1 MHLTQL
7 KIHALPGIDPGFEF
21 QPPAKGVN
29 LVTGPNAIG
38 KSSLVRALAHLLQ
51 PQKGDPPALSLEAE
65 FRSGDASL
73 QVRRNGSQVVW
84 TRNGEAAGQPDL
96 PATGR
101 IGMYRLAMEHLLT
114 DDQGDQEI
122 AQNLLQ
128 TLHGGFD
135 LGKPR
140 IPLTTRFANAEAKA
154 LLQAQKA
161 RKETERSYATLRR
174 QEEELPELNAQIEA
188 AQKAECR
195 RDRLEQAIA
204 LHQAIRNR
212 KAQAEE
218 LRLLPPEMD
227 KLLGNEVGLLKE
239 LEDKWRGLRDQLQQ
253 HRGELAE
260 HQHKLEG
267 TGLEK
272 SLPKSEVIAANEKR
286 LKSISVESMK
296 RNNAQKDLD
305 KAEAAV
311 GDAIDQFNDDGLMP
325 SLDTQSIAR
334 SEKLAAPLVAA
345 KTQQNELIARLKIAG
360 DPPELLE
367 INQCRVGISAL
378 RKWLAVT
385 ADTLDQSQEK
395 SAWRSAWPLWIVLVS
410 AVSAA
415 LAALLQN
422 ALAAMA
428 GAVAAIAAAV
438 WALVDGR
445 PANGRYPSEQAKASF
460 LDTNVEPPSD
470 WTHATVRKRL
480 LEIEDL
486 LNGLLLQQERAA
498 NAEMIRNQIEE
509 VRENID
515 ELNEKKAAFVREVG
529 FDPELPSTALL
540 LFVNRCLQLD
550 KCRRER
556 NENKAE
562 IERLDREITDA
573 AKQVSEFV
581 ILWKGGEVADYFTEN
596 GRVDIEVL
604 TSSFDALKMRIA
616 SAKAALGD
624 IETSRVAIKSAQS
637 KIEMVEGSITKLF
650 QNAELAP
657 SDLSTAT
664 GGGLGKWA
672 TSRRTLV
679 DRINKI
685 DEWKSVKNE
694 FDKAQFQE
702 DSKRNSL
709 VDCPDLIASAQSD
722 TVGEL
727 EAEYDE
733 SATQADALESLR
745 EQRTA
750 IITTLENAGQDR
762 ALGNALNQEMQA
774 QATLEDKRDH
784 AFLSEATNLLLDDV
798 KQAFQAKHEPEVLR
812 RARERFREV
821 TSHAFDF
828 ELGDDGQ
835 FIARD
840 LEQEA
845 PRTLAELSSGTRMQL
860 LLALRLA
867 WIQTQEQ
874 GASPLPLFLD
884 EALTT
889 SDEERFKVMAQSL
902 ERLSEAEGRQ
912 IFYLSARR
920 HESALWRQATGNI
933 PAVADLAT
941 IRFGAKK
948 SGPDDYAVETAPPA
962 PPPDSRTPEA
972 YAALLGVPQ
981 YGPHTAVGGIHLFHL
996 LRDDLNLL
1004 HRLMD
1009 AWRIKSLGQLERFL
1023 KSSAAQGAI
1032 GDVNHRLTLRNRCA
1046 AARHWVELWRQGRG
1060 KAVDRPALERSG
1072 AVTTVFIERATN
1084 LAAKLGGN
1092 GQDLI
1097 AALDGGRLPGF
1108 WDKKIDELK
1117 QWLDEE
1123 GYIDNQPPLSAENRR
1138 RLTLQQ
1144 TKPQSNAQAKDINQ
1158 LIDWLEAALDEQ
1170 PQ

>member
-21 QPPAKGVN
+21 KPAAKGVN

-38 KSSLVRALAHLLQ
+38 KSSLVRALAYLLQ
-51 PQKGDPPALSLEAE
+51 RRKNDPLALSLEAH
-65 FRSGDASL
+65 FDSNGTGW

-84 TRNGEAAGQPDL
+84 TRNGETADQPALPAAGQL
-96 PATGR
+96 
-101 IGMYRLAMEHLLT
+101 GMYRLAMEYLLT
-114 DDQGDQEI
+114 DDQSDQVI
-122 AQNLLQ
+122 AQELLR
-128 TLHGGFD
+128 TLRGGFNLD
-135 LGKPR
+135 QPR
-140 IPLTTRFANAEAKA
+140 IDLTARFASAEAKA
-154 LLQAQKA
+154 LLQAQTT
-161 RKETERSYATLRR
+161 RREVEHHYNDLRQR
-174 QEEELPELNAQIEA
+174 EAKLPDLDAEIAAAENAQRRCERLKQAVDLHHAIRDH
-188 AQKAECR
+188 KAKVKKLGLFPPGMDQLRGNEV
-195 RDRLEQAIA
+195 DRLE
-204 LHQAIRNR
+204 
-212 KAQAEE
+212 
-218 LRLLPPEMD
+218 
-227 KLLGNEVGLLKE
+227 E
-239 LEDKWRGLRDQLQQ
+239 LEKRLQDLRTDLQEYEIKLTTHQ
-253 HRGELAE
+253 TELE
-260 HQHKLEG
+260 R
-267 TGLEK
+267 TGLEE
-272 SLPKSEVIAANEKR
+272 SRPQPEEIAANEAR
-286 LKSISVESMK
+286 LQRIREKSIGRE
-296 RNNAQKDLD
+296 NAEKQLRE
-305 KAEAAV
+305 AEAAV
-311 GDAIDQFNDDGLMP
+311 RDAIAQFNDHELAP
-325 SLDTQSIAR
+325 SLNAESIQR
-334 SEKLAAPLVAA
+334 SETIAGPLLLAQATKRELE
-345 KTQQNELIARLKIAG
+345 QQLALAG
-360 DPPELLE
+360 DPPERPE
-367 INQCRVGISAL
+367 IDQHRNGVDAL
-378 RKWLAVT
+378 RKWLAT
-385 ADTLDQSQEK
+385 TDASDEPQ
-395 SAWRSAWPLWIVLVS
+395 SAWRVALPLWIVLGA
-410 AVSAA
+410 AVFAG
-415 LAALLQN
+415 LAAYLQN
-422 ALAAMA
+422 AFV
-428 GAVAAIAAAV
+428 AVAGTVVAIGAAV
-438 WALVDGR
+438 WALLDGLGNKE
-445 PANGRYPSEQAKASF
+445 PSPSEQARRSF
-460 LDTNVEPPSD
+460 AETDLEPPSE
-470 WTHATVRKRL
+470 WVHATVREHLR
-480 LEIEDL
+480 EIEGR
-486 LNGLLLQQERAA
+486 LNGLLVQKEQAA
-498 NAEMIRNQIEE
+498 NTGVIKKQIRDAEQDLAQL
-509 VRENID
+509 D
-515 ELNEKKAAFVREVG
+515 EQKETFVRQVG
-529 FDPELPSTALL
+529 FKPELPVTAFDR
-540 LFVNRCLQLD
+540 FVRLSVQWDQARQNRA
-550 KCRRER
+550 RH
-556 NENKAE
+556 KAE
-562 IERLDREITDA
+562 IERLDGEITEA
-573 AKQVSEFV
+573 SKRVGEFV
-581 ILWKGGEVADYFTEN
+581 IHWRGGEAADYFTAN

-616 SAKAALGD
+616 SARAALGD
-624 IETSRVAIKSAQS
+624 IETSRAAIKSAQS

-733 SATQADALESLR
+733 SATQASKLENLR
-745 EQRTA
+745 DQRTE
-750 IITTLENAGQDR
+750 IRTTLANAGQDR
-762 ALGNALNQEMQA
+762 ALENALNQEMQA

-784 AFLSEATNLLLDDV
+784 AFLSEATTLLLDDV
-798 KQAFQAKHEPEVLR
+798 KQVFQAKHEPEVLR
-812 RARERFREV
+812 RARELFREV

-920 HESALWRQATGNI
+920 HESALWRQATGNT

-941 IRFGAKK
+941 IRFGTKR
-948 SGPDDYAVETAPPA
+948 SGPDDYAVETAPPV
-962 PPPDSRTPEA
+962 PTPDSRTPEA

-1060 KAVDRPALERSG
+1060 KPVDRPALERSG

-1108 WDKKIDELK
+1108 WDKKFDELK

-1123 GYIDNQPPLSAENRR
+1123 GYIDNQPLLSADDRR

-1144 TKPQSNAQAKDINQ
+1144 TKPESNAQAEDINQ